1 MEKRLLKVES
11 VKVAVID
18 TNVLIRYLTNDEP
31 QKAKAVESLLNKAS
45 DGELRILIPSIVIAE
60 LVWVLE
66 SYYRMKAE
74 GATEWAGSA
83 GDHVDR
89 TRPAF
94 RLRVK
99 EVAVQCALVD
109 KVLAALEQF
118 IVRPSNLA
126 QIMHLGAR
134 RRLHNVAVTVPENN
148 AVDFMQVF

>member
-1 MEKRLLKVES
+1 MES

-74 GATEWAGSA
+74 GIAELVEAILSTPGVEVTDKGIIASA
-83 GDHVDR
+83 LKLYRDNSIDLID
-89 TRPAF
+89 AWIISF
-94 RLRVK
+94 VK
-99 EVAVQCALVD
+99 ERDIKTIYTFD
-109 KVLAALEQF
+109 KKHYREIEGVE
-118 IVRPSNLA
+118 
-126 QIMHLGAR
+126 
-134 RRLHNVAVTVPENN
+134 TKVP
-148 AVDFMQVF
+148 

>member
-74 GATEWAGSA
+74 GIAELVEAILSTPGVEVTDKGIIASA
-83 GDHVDR
+83 LKLYRDNSIDLID
-89 TRPAF
+89 AWIISF
-94 RLRVK
+94 VK
-99 EVAVQCALVD
+99 ERDIKTIYTFD
-109 KVLAALEQF
+109 KKHYREIEGVE
-118 IVRPSNLA
+118 
-126 QIMHLGAR
+126 
-134 RRLHNVAVTVPENN
+134 TKVP
-148 AVDFMQVF
+148 